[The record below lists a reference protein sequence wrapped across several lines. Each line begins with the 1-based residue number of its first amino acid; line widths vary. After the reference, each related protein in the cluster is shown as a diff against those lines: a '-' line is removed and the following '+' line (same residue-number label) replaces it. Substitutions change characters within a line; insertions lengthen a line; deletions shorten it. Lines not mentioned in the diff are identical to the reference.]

1 MEPRIQYAQSANRV
15 SSAFATM
22 REGIPF
28 VSAAKEGDGRAQRY
42 PRPRDTVPDDLN
54 R

>member
-1 MEPRIQYAQSANRV
+1 MESRIQYVQTKDGV

-22 REGIPF
+22 REGIRF
-28 VSAAKEGDGRAQRY
+28 VSAAKEGAGRAQRY